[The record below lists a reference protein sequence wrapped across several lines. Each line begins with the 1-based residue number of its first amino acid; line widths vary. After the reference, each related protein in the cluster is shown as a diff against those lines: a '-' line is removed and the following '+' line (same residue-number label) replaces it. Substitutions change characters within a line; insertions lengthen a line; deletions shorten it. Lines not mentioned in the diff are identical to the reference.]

1 MDKVSKIMSKKVKTV
16 SKDDIAVT
24 AAKTM
29 LNKNVS
35 CVVVVDRGIVEGIVT
50 ERDLAVKIL
59 SHKNRASDVKVEDI
73 MTSPVFTLSPD
84 KDVYYC
90 SEIMRKNGIKKLP
103 IVRGK
108 RLVGIVTQTDILDYF
123 RDQRKK
129 FVLKHLSREHRKSYP
144 VV

>member
-29 LNKNVS
+29 LNKKVS
-35 CVVVVDRGIVEGIVT
+35 CVVVVDKGKVEGIVT

-59 SHKNRASDVKVEDI
+59 SHKNKASEVKVEDI
-73 MTSPVFTLSPD
+73 MTSPVFTLGPD

>member
-108 RLVGIVTQTDILDYF
+108 RLVGIVTQTDILNYF
-123 RDQRKK
+123 RDQRKA
-129 FVLKHLSREHRKSYP
+129 FVMKHLSREHRKSYP